1 MIVTEASDKYKVS
14 MFCAQSESL
23 SLSLDSCYIQRST
36 KFGFSSVLFLNSFPC
51 ERSISVC
58 MPCLCFF
65 NFRFNGG
72 YNTVWHSEKSFGVSS
87 SC

>member
-1 MIVTEASDKYKVS
+1 MIVTEASDKYKIS
-14 MFCAQSESL
+14 MFCASESL
-23 SLSLDSCYIQRST
+23 GLSLDSCYIQKST

-58 MPCLCFF
+58 MLCPCFF

-72 YNTVWHSEKSFGVSS
+72 YNTVWHNKKSSGVSS